1 MKHYSFEEIVE
12 LAKTE
17 PRKALRLHWEG
28 EQKEAKQMLAQ
39 WIVDEVADGSFTP
52 KEFDDMGYCIS
63 EEDYQEEQAECHSQ
77 DEE

>member
-28 EQKEAKQMLAQ
+28 EQREANMILPAH
-39 WIVDEVADGSFTP
+39 IVADVADGMYSA
-52 KEFDDMGYCIS
+52 KEFDDMGYCVS
-63 EEDYQEEQAECHSQ
+63 EEDYQAEK
-77 DEE
+77 DEAAYQGE